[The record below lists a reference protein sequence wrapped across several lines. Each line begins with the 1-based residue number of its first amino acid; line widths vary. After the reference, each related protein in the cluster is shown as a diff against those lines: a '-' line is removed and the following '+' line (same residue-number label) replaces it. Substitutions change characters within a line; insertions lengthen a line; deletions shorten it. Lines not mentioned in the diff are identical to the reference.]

1 MGRRLRLMDPDELVF
16 AWVVDFPLYEWDEA
30 AGHWS
35 AMHHPFTSA
44 LDEDWKYLQPGPA
57 YDPGKAK
64 AKAYDIVCNGWE
76 TGGGSIRI
84 HRREQQALMFDALG
98 ITPEEAQAQF
108 GHMLEAFECGAPP
121 HGGIAPGIDRL
132 TAILAGESNIREV
145 IAFPKTAQ
153 ATDLMTN
160 APSPVSQRQLDE
172 LHIALKLDG

>member
-172 LHIALKLDG
+172 LHIALKLNG